1 MKRILTPMLLF
12 VSVLVSP
19 VAIAQTW
26 EYVGGS
32 SSPGSQNRFLSMKL
46 TASGD
51 PVIAFR
57 DAGSDDKAT
66 VWKRDTSE
74 ISGWQVLGTPGFS
87 QGKADYISLALD
99 PATETVHLAFSDL
112 ANGEK
117 ASVMKFNGST
127 WEYLGGAGFTAGVS
141 KQTILAI
148 NHSGVPYLA
157 YIGDGLR
164 VVRYNGTTWEPVG
177 NVIATVGSLGTL
189 SFILDH
195 SDHPV
200 IAFTDPDH
208 NDNITVKRF
217 DGTNWQTIGAPGFYG
232 NTPGAYYLSLAE
244 GSAGTL
250 FIAFADGAG
259 GQNFYGSSSEQGSG
273 NAITVKKFNGTDWIN
288 VGNPRFTEGNAR
300 YVSLAL
306 DPSETPY
313 VAFEDRF
320 TGDFKGSVMT
330 FDGADWV
337 YVPGSRFTV
346 EKGINFAN
354 IASDASGNLFFAY
367 TGVPLIGA
375 RRVFVRKY
383 AAGGSTG
390 IHDALEIPDLAV
402 YPNPAAS
409 FITVSNIPG
418 SAILR
423 ITDMT
428 GKVVYSAV
436 VNGEQATIDI
446 TNLVHGV
453 YLVQVQSNG
462 RIANRKLVVTE

>member
-1 MKRILTPMLLF
+1 MKRIFITIPF
-12 VSVLVSP
+12 IVS
-19 VAIAQTW
+19 AILAQHVYSQTW
-26 EYVGGS
+26 EYVGGTS
-32 SSPGSQNRFLSMKL
+32 GPGSQNRFLTMKL
-46 TASGD
+46 TSSGD

-57 DAGSDDKAT
+57 DAGAGDKAT

-74 ISGWQVLGTPGFS
+74 LSGWQVLGTPGFS
-87 QGKADYISLALD
+87 QGKSDYISLALD
-99 PATETVHLAFSDL
+99 PITETVHIAFSDL

-148 NHSGVPYLA
+148 TQAGVPYLA

-177 NVIATVGSLGTL
+177 NVIATVGNLGTL
-189 SFILDH
+189 SFILNHLDQ
-195 SDHPV
+195 PV

-208 NDNITVKRF
+208 NDNITVKQF
-217 DGTNWQTIGAPGFYG
+217 DGVDWQTIGSPGFYG
-232 NTPGAYYLSLAE
+232 STPGAYYLSLVQ

-259 GQNFYGSSSEQGSG
+259 GQNFYGTSSEQGSG
-273 NAITVKKFNGTDWIN
+273 NAITVKKFNGTDWVN
-288 VGNPRFTEGNAR
+288 VGNTRFTEGNAR

-337 YVPGSRFTV
+337 YVPESRFTV
-346 EKGINFAN
+346 EKGVNFAN

-367 TGVPLIGA
+367 TGVPLVGA

-383 AAGGSTG
+383 EAGGSTG
-390 IHDALEIPDLAV
+390 IHDASGIHNLGV
-402 YPNPAAS
+402 YPNPAAH
-409 FITVSNIPG
+409 FIIVSNIPG

-428 GKVVYSAV
+428 GKLVYSGA

-446 TNLVHGV
+446 TGLVNGI
-453 YLVQVQSNG
+453 YLVQVESNG
-462 RIANRKLVVTE
+462 STVNRKLVVNR